1 MLKYIGIAANEF
13 DTYLD
18 YAFLSIVAIYLYNA
32 TPVEMGGLGA
42 CFALPFLFSSHFFGK
57 LFDKGNIHQW
67 RTLLF
72 TINTITTPLLFLTGN
87 IYGLFAIAFIKTGSR
102 CGLSISNIKLNKND
116 DDSKRF
122 FEIYGYLINISRVLV
137 PLAVVYLYN
146 LIGVWTIII
155 FSSALNLLSILTSQ
169 IDLRLQDGMH
179 AQGADASGKS
189 GTKYSFFNEMRAS
202 KDLFYLVAGYTIA
215 NFAFY
220 LSNDMLGLFFKYAG
234 ESENSIG
241 IIISLLGVGGIIGT
255 KLASLL
261 NKKLRPVIILM
272 ASMLINSIAFFIFGF
287 LNPDLIA
294 VYVFY
299 FGIILIGISSGVTFF
314 AIRLG
319 VREIIGY
326 QNVGKATGTIQL
338 LSSVVA
344 ILMPMIGGYIA
355 SLYSLDVTFKLTSI
369 SLFVLLMA
377 FFYVFYFSKQR
388 REYYARSAK
397 NE

>member
-18 YAFLSIVAIYLYNA
+18 YALLSIVAIYMYHA
-32 TPVEMGGLGA
+32 TPLEMGWLGA

-57 LFDKGNIHQW
+57 LFDKGKIHQW
-67 RTLLF
+67 RTILF
-72 TINTITTPLLFLTGN
+72 TINTLATPLLIFTGN
-87 IYGLFAIAFIKTGSR
+87 IYGLFAIAFVKTWSR

-116 DDSKRF
+116 DESKRF

-137 PLAVVYLYN
+137 PLIVVYLYN
-146 LIGVWTIII
+146 LIGIWTVIV
-155 FSSALNLLSILTSQ
+155 FSSALNFLSVLTSQ
-169 IDLRLQDGMH
+169 ISLKLQDGMH
-179 AQGADASGKS
+179 AQGIDAAGQAA
-189 GTKYSFFNEMRAS
+189 TQYSFFNEMKAS

-215 NFAFY
+215 NFAFF
-220 LSNDMLGLFFKYAG
+220 LSNDMLGLFFKTVG

-261 NKKLRPVIILM
+261 NKTLRPVMILM

-287 LNPDLIA
+287 LNSEFIS

-319 VREIIGY
+319 VREIVGY
-326 QNVGKATGTIQL
+326 QNVGKATGMIQV

-344 ILMPMIGGYIA
+344 ISMPIIGGYIA
-355 SLYSLDVTFKLTSI
+355 SMYSLDVTFKLTSI
-369 SLFVLLMA
+369 ILFVLLMT

-388 REYYARSAK
+388 R
-397 NE
+397 